1 MINKSLFCCAVVTL
15 LFLSLSSSLQA
26 REQSFP
32 DISDIK
38 SERALLPDS
47 QNVLDARERIHS
59 IMQQVDTRIQGNN
72 IVLPE
77 MPNIEALPQSA
88 VPAEDIANMVK
99 HYESQGFKQVKP
111 KGLPDLFVLVSF
123 SMPKG
128 AIEKLIAQSEKSGAI
143 LVFRGLKGDSMTE
156 MGKAIEKILKGRN
169 VQVVIHPPAFQQFS
183 VKQVPAFVLANQ
195 EAGKVLDDGCAMPN
209 SFVKVS
215 GDVTL
220 DYALEYIERHSTEWA
235 VIARSYQSRI
245 TQEL

>member
-1 MINKSLFCCAVVTL
+1 MINKSLFCCAVVVTL
-15 LFLSLSSSLQA
+15 LFLSSSLQA
-26 REQSFP
+26 QEQFFP

-38 SERALLPDS
+38 SERAQLPDS

-59 IMQQVDTRIQGNN
+59 IMQRVDTRIQENN

-77 MPNIEALPQSA
+77 MPNIEALPQST
-88 VPAEDIANMVK
+88 VPAEDIANIAQ
-99 HYESQGFKQVKP
+99 HYESQGFKQIKP

-128 AIEKLIAQSEKSGAI
+128 AIEKLIAQSEKSGAT
-143 LVFRGLKGDSMTE
+143 LVFRGLKGDSMAE

-183 VKQVPAFVLANQ
+183 IKQVPAFVLANQ

-209 SFVKVS
+209 TFVKVS

-220 DYALEYIERHSTEWA
+220 DYALEYIGRHNQEWA
-235 VIARSYQSRI
+235 AVASSYQSRI
-245 TQEL
+245 VQGL